1 MSNLI
6 KLEKKLNR
14 ILDSE
19 TEKGYENADTEIISE
34 CADMLLRMDSAKR
47 YALTADEYRNSVN
60 GIVGAAGSKKAIS
73 HKKIAVLL
81 IAAILILL
89 LAIMATAYTLQKTEI
104 ISFSDHYSIFFD
116 KQKGL
121 RKVGGLTFDGVP
133 DGFAL
138 AKEGKTAYSVLYEYR
153 RDDKVIIISKDSVYE
168 SIDVDNEHGRLERKE
183 INGTEYIIAG
193 GEESFFNIIWEHN
206 KNLYSVFGNIDL
218 DSLMKI
224 ALSAK

>member
-6 KLEKKLNR
+6 KLEKRLNR

-73 HKKIAVLL
+73 HKKITVLL

-89 LAIMATAYTLQKTEI
+89 LAIMATAYTLQKP
-104 ISFSDHYSIFFD
+104 
-116 KQKGL
+116 K
-121 RKVGGLTFDGVP
+121 
-133 DGFAL
+133 
-138 AKEGKTAYSVLYEYR
+138 
-153 RDDKVIIISKDSVYE
+153 
-168 SIDVDNEHGRLERKE
+168 
-183 INGTEYIIAG
+183 
-193 GEESFFNIIWEHN
+193 
-206 KNLYSVFGNIDL
+206 
-218 DSLMKI
+218 
-224 ALSAK
+224 